1 MHDAGGAKRPPHL
14 LIQNAWSPNS
24 RQKKQK
30 KKKNPPPAMPSRW
43 LLLLL
48 LGGFVCAGVDGAGPR
63 PNLLFLMADQ
73 MRFDAFA
80 AGARRPGRAAPS
92 WTPALDR
99 LAAEG
104 ARFAAAYSSTPTCTP
119 ARAALLTGQSPW
131 QHGMLGYGQVAHRYP
146 FEMPRAL
153 AAAGYTTHT
162 FGKDHF
168 WWAGRNNASVA
179 RNSNNSNTTHS
190 NNNNTFRPY
199 AHGYM
204 THDLYE
210 GIVTEPD
217 DYRTWFERLHP
228 GETPESAGWPTL
240 DMNSWRGAPFALAN
254 ESDHPTKYVGDRAV
268 AFLES
273 VDNSTTAA
281 AAAAAAAPWFTK
293 ISFHRP
299 HSPYDPPARIL
310 DAIRE
315 ADLPPVVVSD
325 PGAPGRWDAAFATD
339 AACGPAR
346 LDAWCGDMPHADR
359 ELARRAYRGSIAFVD
374 EQIGRIMATLER
386 RGLLERTLVLFT
398 ADHGDGQGDH
408 YHWRKGYPYEFS
420 AHVPMIVR
428 WPAASAAAAAAA
440 ATTTPPPAARGTVVP
455 ASSGV
460 VALRDVFPTF
470 LDAAGALGSVPPNHT
485 LQGAS
490 VLCLLGRSSSSS
502 SSSASGGGGGCPAAW
517 RPWLD
522 LEHTT
527 CYNETNH
534 WNALTDGATK
544 YVFNAF
550 SATEQLFDLV
560 QDPYEKVDLAGD
572 AGHAATLARWRGR
585 LVAQFEREGRGP
597 VWVANGTLQRRTKPQ
612 TYSPNYPRESRR
624 LLQDA
629 GAARRQHPQ

>member
-1 MHDAGGAKRPPHL
+1 MMLLTLVSAVLLSRVDADA
-14 LIQNAWSPNS
+14 S
-24 RQKKQK
+24 R
-30 KKKNPPPAMPSRW
+30 
-43 LLLLL
+43 
-48 LGGFVCAGVDGAGPR
+48 R

-80 AGARRPGRAAPS
+80 AGARPRAASGGRAVPS

-99 LAAEG
+99 LAREG

-131 QHGMLGYGQVAHRYP
+131 NHGMLGYGQVAHRYP
-146 FEMPRAL
+146 FEMARAL

-168 WWAGRNNASVA
+168 WWAGRNNASM
-179 RNSNNSNTTHS
+179 SNGSSNGSS
-190 NNNNTFRPY
+190 NAVGEAKSNNTFRPY
-199 AHGYM
+199 THGYS

-217 DYRTWFERLHP
+217 DYRTWFERLH
-228 GETPESAGWPTL
+228 GGKTPESAGWPTL

-254 ESDHPTKYVGDRAV
+254 ESYHPTRYVGDRAV

-273 VDNSTTAA
+273 VDNTTNS
-281 AAAAAAAPWFTK
+281 APWFTK

-310 DAIRE
+310 DAILE

-339 AACGPAR
+339 PACGPDR
-346 LDAWCGDMPHADR
+346 LDAWCGDMPVADR

-374 EQIGRIMATLER
+374 EQVGRIVATLER
-386 RGLLERTLVLFT
+386 RGLLEHTLVLFT

-408 YHWRKGYPYEFS
+408 FHWRKGYPYEFS

-428 WPAASAAAAAAA
+428 WPATSQFSSSTNFASTAAT
-440 ATTTPPPAARGTVVP
+440 TTTPPPAARGIVIQ

-490 VLCLLGRSSSSS
+490 VLCLLGRSP
-502 SSSASGGGGGCPAAW
+502 SGRCPATW

-534 WNALTDGATK
+534 WNALTDGAIK

-572 AGHAATLARWRGR
+572 TGHATTLARWRGR
-585 LVAQFEREGRGP
+585 LVAQFEQEGRGP
-597 VWVANGTLQRRTKPQ
+597 VWVVNGTLQRRTKPQ
-612 TYSPNYPRESRR
+612 TYSPHYPRQSR
-624 LLQDA
+624 LLLREVAAELAA
-629 GAARRQHPQ
+629 GR